1 MMKSQKNPD
10 ETGLADMPTRRLLSR
25 RRALAARLG
34 GAEQVLSGS
43 LTEQTRRC
51 GKPGCRCAGGE
62 PHGPYAF
69 FAPKTAARGRLRYV
83 PASLAG
89 VVRRYLRNGEEIEQ
103 LLAEISAI
111 NAELLARRELSSPV
125 SAAVLSGPARA
136 EAVAALANMT
146 AAALRSGAGGCGE
159 RRIQDHEFHRER
171 AALIYLQAPQP
182 VRQRQHPLLRGAGR
196 CEPCSADA
204 GDYEAGRPPADQSP
218 RWRARPPAARQR
230 RRQNPHHRIAG
241 STHPEPGT
249 RRSAPD
255 RCGGS

>member
-1 MMKSQKNPD
+1 MKEQKN
-10 ETGLADMPTRRLLSR
+10 EAGTGLAGMPTRRLLSR

-51 GKPGCRCAGGE
+51 GKAGCRCAAGGE

-111 NAELLARRELSSPV
+111 NAELLARRELS
-125 SAAVLSGPARA
+125 
-136 EAVAALANMT
+136 
-146 AAALRSGAGGCGE
+146 
-159 RRIQDHEFHRER
+159 
-171 AALIYLQAPQP
+171 
-182 VRQRQHPLLRGAGR
+182 
-196 CEPCSADA
+196 
-204 GDYEAGRPPADQSP
+204 
-218 RWRARPPAARQR
+218 
-230 RRQNPHHRIAG
+230 
-241 STHPEPGT
+241 
-249 RRSAPD
+249 
-255 RCGGS
+255 

>member
-1 MMKSQKNPD
+1 MKEQKNTD
-10 ETGLADMPTRRLLSR
+10 ETGLASLPTRRLLSR

-51 GKPGCRCAGGE
+51 GKAGCRCAGGE

-111 NAELLARRELSSPV
+111 NAELLARREL
-125 SAAVLSGPARA
+125 R
-136 EAVAALANMT
+136 
-146 AAALRSGAGGCGE
+146 
-159 RRIQDHEFHRER
+159 
-171 AALIYLQAPQP
+171 
-182 VRQRQHPLLRGAGR
+182 
-196 CEPCSADA
+196 
-204 GDYEAGRPPADQSP
+204 
-218 RWRARPPAARQR
+218 
-230 RRQNPHHRIAG
+230 
-241 STHPEPGT
+241 
-249 RRSAPD
+249 
-255 RCGGS
+255 